1 MVSRKEAV
9 LLVNQFFWLDARIA
23 VLVGML
29 VSGWGVLQGRRYED
43 SRMFWHGTVFLVAN
57 AFLAVLFLLLG

>member
-1 MVSRKEAV
+1 M
-9 LLVNQFFWLDARIA
+9 VNQIFWLSARIV

-29 VSGWGVLQGRRYED
+29 VSGWGALQGRRYRD
-43 SRMFWHGTVFLVAN
+43 SLMFWHGAVFLVIN